1 MFSKISGLMSVA
13 LCFILVGSSYPVAKE
28 AMDSIPTWI
37 FTCITF
43 AIGFLFLLPLT
54 LVKDK
59 TNWLRIGAKD
69 WLIVSVLSLLGA
81 VLYTVFLLYGL
92 PSTTALTASVIT
104 SAAPAVVLL
113 ITVLFF
119 KEKIMINTAVSVL
132 LAVMSVVIMTLP
144 GSTDAGRNTFIGLLF
159 LSLSTLANALNII
172 IANKIQSSLKP
183 LTMAAGVCLTGMIFS
198 LPLALHELQRYQLSS
213 ITHSQGMTLFY
224 YGVFVWA
231 LPYIFFFKGVNKISA
246 ASAGMCVALIP
257 VASML
262 CSVIV
267 FGDSIKS
274 RDLIATCVIILSVVL
289 SEVSINVFFK
299 KKCQINQQTVKGIK

>member
-1 MFSKISGLMSVA
+1 MFKKISGLLSVA
-13 LCFILVGSSYPVAKE
+13 LCFILVGSSYPIAKE
-28 AMDSIPTWI
+28 AMDSIPIWI
-37 FTCITF
+37 FTSITF
-43 AIGFLFLLPLT
+43 AIGFLFLFPLT

-59 TNWLRIGAKD
+59 TNWVRIGLKD
-69 WLIVSVLSLLGA
+69 WLIVSILSLLGA

-92 PSTTALTASVIT
+92 PSTSALTASVIT

-119 KEKIMINTAVSVL
+119 KEKLRVNATVSVL
-132 LAVMSVVIMTLP
+132 LAVVSVVIMTLP
-144 GSTDAGRNTFIGLLF
+144 GGTDAGSNTVIGLLF

-183 LTMAAGVCLTGMIFS
+183 LTMAAGVCLTGTIFS
-198 LPLALHELQRYQLSS
+198 LPLALHDLQTYQLSS
-213 ITHSQGMTLFY
+213 IAQGQIFTLLY

-262 CSVIV
+262 CSVLF
-267 FGDSIKS
+267 FGDSIKH
-274 RDLIATCVIILSVVL
+274 RDLIATIIIIISVVF
-289 SEVSINVFFK
+289 SETDLKKVFTRKKNV
-299 KKCQINQQTVKGIK
+299 TLTPDL